1 VETAKAFGTPVLEG
15 GRSGG
20 ATAEGIAQS
29 EAGRE
34 VVRYGEVGA
43 KGELRLR
50 FGRREEVME
59 PVGGRIYS

>member
-1 VETAKAFGTPVLEG
+1 MLEG